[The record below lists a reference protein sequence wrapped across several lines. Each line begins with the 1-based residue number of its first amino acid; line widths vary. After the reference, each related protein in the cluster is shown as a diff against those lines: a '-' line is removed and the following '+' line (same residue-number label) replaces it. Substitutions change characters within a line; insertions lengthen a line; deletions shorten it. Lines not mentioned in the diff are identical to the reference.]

1 VLRWLRLDLLHPGL
15 RLHQLDLMDPVLR
28 WLRLDPVLRW
38 LRLDPEIRWVLSDL
52 KVHLRDLRDLRDRR
66 GRLGQL
72 SLRHR

>member
-1 VLRWLRLDLLHPGL
+1 LRQLDLRDPVLRWLRLDLLHPGL
-15 RLHQLDLMDPVLR
+15 RLHQLDLM
-28 WLRLDPVLRW
+28 DPVLRW